1 MFQKIKFTNGNVLT
15 CKKFL
20 GFVPLFI
27 GVEVILGITI
37 LNKAG
42 GLYGILSLFTGHPID
57 FWQWLYNSLALIML
71 PIYATAL
78 INLRHKSRNLRK
90 ISLATVVY
98 LIDTIIGTFY
108 TIYFVFFWFNSEDAS
123 GEDASGDAL
132 MKRKTDSSD
141 EGADLSSQ
149 SASAGRE
156 LFFIF
161 ATTITMCFVRIYFSL
176 VMVSFTKALLKKNS
190 MERRYR
196 DGSSDTVDADS
207 EENAILNST
216 GLYGEFKKV
225 ILDLE
230 VRAKE
235 FLDELLN

>member
-1 MFQKIKFTNGNVLT
+1 M
-15 CKKFL
+15 
-20 GFVPLFI
+20 FI

-78 INLRHKSRNLRK
+78 INLRNKSRNLRK

-98 LIDTIIGTFY
+98 LIDTVIGSLY
-108 TIYFVFFWFNSEDAS
+108 TIYFVFFWFSSEDGS
-123 GEDASGDAL
+123 GEDVGGDAL
-132 MKRKTDSSD
+132 LKRKVDSSD
-141 EGADLSSQ
+141 EGIDLSSQ

-161 ATTITMCFVRIYFSL
+161 ATTIVMSVIRIYFAL
-176 VMVSFTKALLKKNS
+176 VILSFTKALLKKNS
-190 MERRYR
+190 MEQRYR
-196 DGSSDTVDADS
+196 DGPNDISDANT
-207 EENAILNST
+207 EENEILNST
-216 GLYGEFKKV
+216 GLYGEFRKA
-225 ILDLE
+225 IFDLE
-230 VRAKE
+230 IRSKE
-235 FLDELLN
+235 FLEDLLN